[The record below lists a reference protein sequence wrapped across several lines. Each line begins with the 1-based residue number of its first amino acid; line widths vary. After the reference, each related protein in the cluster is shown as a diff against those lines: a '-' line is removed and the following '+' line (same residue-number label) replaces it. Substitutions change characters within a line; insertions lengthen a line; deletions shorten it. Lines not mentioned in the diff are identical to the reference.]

1 MNIFQRAYRA
11 SGWLAFAVAMVVY
24 FFSVERTGSLWDC
37 GEFISAAYKLQ
48 VVHPPGAPLFL
59 LMARM
64 FAFVAELFFDDPA
77 KIGHA
82 VNLFSGM
89 ATAFAAGFV
98 AWSTT
103 LLTKLAMVGR
113 DAEPDKGQSLA
124 AGGAGLVAGLT
135 SAFATSVWFSAVEGE
150 VYALSTFF
158 TALTIWSAV
167 RWYSLPK
174 DPQNDRWLL
183 FTVFAAALSIGV
195 HLLSLLTF
203 PALALF
209 YYYKKYEERTLIG
222 GLLAM
227 GAGVVLI
234 GIIQSVVII
243 GIPKM
248 WFFFDRIM
256 VNSFGASPNLGII
269 PTVLLIGAVIYLA
282 LRFARTTGRPLL
294 HQGILAFMFAIIG
307 YSTIGMV
314 VIRSNAN
321 PPINMNEPSDPS
333 RLIPYINREQ
343 YGERPLLF
351 GPHYLA
357 SPQRYDREDRLG
369 LVDGEYVKVSEKIS
383 PVYRSSDEMFFPRLG
398 HMDDRRKQLYDYWLD
413 RERGN
418 PSLADNF
425 GFFFRYQIGWMYT
438 RYFMWNF
445 VGRQNGEQGFFPW
458 DKSTGHWESGISFV
472 DEARLYE
479 MDNLPPPMENNKA
492 RNHYYFLPL
501 LFGILGL
508 IWQFKRRRKDFFT
521 LLVLFIITGL
531 GIIVYSNQPPNEPR
545 ERDYVLVGSFMTFAM
560 WIGMSVPFIFEWL
573 REKASMRPVVGALAA
588 GIIVLSAPTI
598 MGIQNFD
605 DHSRRWITGA
615 RDYANNYLQSLEK
628 DAIIFTYGDND
639 TYPLWYAQ
647 EVENIRPDVRII
659 NLSLIA
665 VDWYINQMRRKVN
678 ESEPIEMTLS
688 AEGIRGDKLNAVA
701 INSSLNQR
709 FEVRDV
715 LRLLDES
722 PDLAR
727 SGRIPNKFSISI
739 DPQKAQESNWVN
751 PELTNRIVNQVPITI
766 NAGMITKDDIA
777 ILDILAS
784 NMYDRPIYFASTVQ
798 GSKLLG
804 LNDYMQLEGLALR
817 FIPVKT
823 SSDKSMGIYGSGRVA
838 ADKILR
844 VMREEYQWGGFD
856 KYDLFVDESY
866 SAAVQAHRMAMM
878 RSLQAFLNNEEYD
891 KAEEMCDLYF
901 HAFPNMNFPFISHQ
915 INSFVN
921 GYLQV
926 GAKEKAKEVLDVL
939 IDQVEDYMIFYT
951 SISSEVRNSS
961 FSRDYQFAQRT
972 MRESLSLAREVSS
985 EYGQEKMK
993 QLAPYTQ

>member
-1 MNIFQRAYRA
+1 MSIFQRAYRA
-11 SGWLAFAVAMVVY
+11 SGWIAFGIAMIVY

-48 VVHPPGAPLFL
+48 VVHPPGAPLYL

-64 FAFVAELFFDDPA
+64 FAFVGDVLFDDPS

-82 VNLFSGM
+82 VNIFSGM
-89 ATAFAAGFV
+89 ATAFAAAFI

-103 LLTKLAMVGR
+103 LLSKLAMVGR
-113 DAEPDKGQSLA
+113 AATPDRGQSLA
-124 AGGAGLVAGLT
+124 VAGAGLVAGLT

-158 TALTIWSAV
+158 TALTIWSAI

-209 YYYKKYEERTLIG
+209 YYYKKFEKRTLLG

-227 GAGVVLI
+227 GVGVILI
-234 GIIQSVVII
+234 GVIQTVVII
-243 GIPKM
+243 GIPKL
-248 WFFFDRIM
+248 WFFFDQIM
-256 VNSFGASPNLGII
+256 VNSFGTAPNLGII
-269 PTVLLIGAVIYLA
+269 PTVVVIAGVIYLA
-282 LRFARTTGRPLL
+282 LRFARQTRRPLL

-321 PPINMNEPSDPS
+321 PPINMNQPSDPS

-383 PVYRSSDEMFFPRLG
+383 PVYRSRDEMFFPRLG
-398 HMDDRRKQLYDYWLD
+398 HMDDRRKQLYNYWLD
-413 RERGN
+413 RDRGN
-418 PSLADNF
+418 PTMADNF
-425 GFFFRYQIGWMYT
+425 GFFFRYQIGWMYY

-445 VGRQNGEQGFFPW
+445 VGRQNGDQGFFPW
-458 DKSTGHWESGISFV
+458 DKSSGHWESGISFV

-479 MDNLPPPMENNKA
+479 KDELPPSMANNKA

-501 LFGILGL
+501 IFGLLGL
-508 IWQFKRRRKDFFT
+508 FWHYKRRKKDFFT
-521 LLVLFIITGL
+521 LLVLFIVTGL

-560 WIGMSVPFIFEWL
+560 WIGMAVPLLFEWI
-573 REKASMRPVVGALAA
+573 RDKASMRPVVGALAA
-588 GIIVLSAPTI
+588 SIIVLSAPVI
-598 MGIQNFD
+598 MGVENFD
-605 DHSRRWITGA
+605 DHSRRWVTGA
-615 RDYANNYLQSLEK
+615 RDYANNYLESLEQ

-678 ESEPIEMTLS
+678 ESAPIEMTLS
-688 AEGIRGDKLNAVA
+688 AEGIRGDQLNAVA

-727 SGRIPNKFSISI
+727 SGRIPNKFSINI
-739 DPQKAQESNWVN
+739 DAKKAKESQWVD
-751 PELTNRIVNQVPITI
+751 PKLTDRIVDQVPITI
-766 NAGMITKDDIA
+766 NGGMITKDDLA
-777 ILDILAS
+777 ILDILSS

-798 GSKLLG
+798 SSKLLG
-804 LNDYMQLEGLALR
+804 LHDYMQLEGLALR

-838 ADKILR
+838 ADKILKR
-844 VMREEYQWGGFD
+844 MREEFQWGGFD

-866 SAAVQAHRMAMM
+866 NAAVQAHRMAMM
-878 RSLQAFLNNEEYD
+878 RSLQTFLNNNENS
-891 KAEEMCDLYF
+891 KAEEICDIYF
-901 HAFPNMNFPFISHQ
+901 KAFPNMNFPFISHQ
-915 INSFVN
+915 VNSFIN
-921 GYLQV
+921 GYLQA
-926 GAKEKAKEVLDVL
+926 GAKEKAKEKLEVLVN
-939 IDQVEDYMIFYT
+939 QVQEHMEFYN
-951 SISSEVRNSS
+951 SISSEVRSSS
-961 FSRDYQFAQRT
+961 FSRNYQMAQRT
-972 MRESLSLAREVSS
+972 AREALSLAREVGE
-985 EYGQEKMK
+985 EYGQEKQE
-993 QLAPYTQ
+993 QLAPYIQ